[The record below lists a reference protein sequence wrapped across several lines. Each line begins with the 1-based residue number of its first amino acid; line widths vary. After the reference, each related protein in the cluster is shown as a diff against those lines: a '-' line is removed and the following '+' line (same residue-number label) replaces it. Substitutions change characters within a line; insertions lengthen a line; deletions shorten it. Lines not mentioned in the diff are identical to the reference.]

1 MKKTKLLF
9 SFFAAMMLLW
19 GIGAKAQ
26 VSVSSDAGLRTA
38 YADSQ
43 TGTVGETTTIE
54 IASYFT
60 ITSDF
65 TMNPSSDHPVVIN
78 MDTSFVTGAAGVN
91 TTFEGALT
99 INTPMLNNVTGR
111 TNLAL
116 IVGGNTT
123 FGQGLIFNDN
133 VIGQNSSGI
142 DISSNATLTIN
153 GGTYTTTNTTSGITQ
168 QGSLIYITTTA
179 AGASST
185 TTAGTLII
193 NDGDFNIFSG
203 VTAASANIRVIQSTG
218 ANVSITING
227 GNFNVGMG
235 GRVIYFN
242 GGTAKAILTGG
253 TFKIGSSAT
262 SYIASVN
269 TGSGGPFTVE
279 IDGGTFD
286 VGTGILFG
294 LGQANTNTN
303 PSSFVLKGGDITAG
317 TLCQTSYSG
326 SSPVQKFY
334 DFRGYTITP
343 SVAPETITV
352 PITVSLSLP
361 ATITPDPVDAA
372 GLTADDIY
380 YYITDVNDAKS
391 TPAAYTAP
399 ITIQPGETLTA
410 YVMTATGFTSNEA
423 SFQYAKGTTPS
434 ATVTTFAELRTA
446 IQDLEDAG
454 AGGLIQ
460 LGGNITVNS
469 GASPAGDE
477 TGGAD
482 HEALLSSTVPVVV
495 DCGNYQIISNGTG
508 STGTSVKLTIGN
520 NITITGVGASAT
532 VSTGVTKNV
541 LINTAANGRV
551 HIGNGGKVS
560 ATGDVAING
569 MAGRLS
575 MEPGAWVEINSD
587 GGVAIQST
595 QNFTVWFW
603 GGTIKATGTGATAL
617 CLGGNPGTA
626 HTIKDLTIIANGNGA
641 IGFYAEPLATGAA
654 PGRYVLQGSTSITTT
669 STAKT
674 DIGISVTAGVLTTG
688 SVVVIPSDNTGGVS
702 STGTPY
708 SIDATTGAAIL
719 DLSRPID
726 IIATPGAG
734 TTPAGPVTLKAEYTD
749 DHTLVAAPLYYT
761 FGATATDPTTSSS
774 SMANGGTFDLTTD
787 GTLTAGYITPGITYT
802 VSGYET
808 SAPVTSSS
816 TVYSAPTPFSSFTYT
831 IGEAPATP
839 VTTFAELRAAIQALE
854 DAGTGGTIQLG
865 DNITVNSGSSPAG
878 DETGGADHEALLS
891 STVPVTV
898 DCGDYQ
904 IISNGTSSSGT
915 SVKLTIGNN
924 VTIIGAGVPVTVST
938 GVTKNVLINTLAN
951 GRVHVGN
958 GGTVSATGDVAIN
971 GMAGRLSMG
980 PGSLVEVN
988 SNGGIAIQSTQNFTV
1003 WLYGGTVKATG
1014 TGATALYLGG
1024 LPGTANTIKDVAII
1038 ANGDKAI
1045 GFHAEPL
1052 ATGAAAG
1059 RYVLQGS
1066 TSITTTSTA
1075 KTDIGISVT
1084 GGVVTTSGSIV
1095 VIPADNTG
1103 GISSTGTPYSIDA
1116 TSGAAILDMTR
1127 PINITATPG
1136 AGNIPSGPITLKAEY
1151 TDDNT
1156 LVAIPLYYTFGATA
1170 TNPTTSSSSVAN
1182 GGTFNLTTDGTLTVG
1197 YLTPGITYT
1206 VSGYETSAPVT
1217 STSTVY
1223 AVPTTFPSFVYSILT
1238 GIVTPSL
1245 NGETYISG
1253 NTLYLPASSG
1263 QVQIYNVNG
1272 QLILNAFVSGATMD
1286 VSSFDKG
1293 VYIVKTV
1300 SGTVKVVKE

>member
-1 MKKTKLLF
+1 MKKMKLLF
-9 SFFAAMMLLW
+9 NLFAAMMLLW

-26 VSVSSDAGLRTA
+26 TNVSVSSEAELQAA
-38 YADSQ
+38 YAASQ

-54 IASYFT
+54 ITNYFS

-65 TMNPSSDHPVVIN
+65 AMNPSSDHPVVIQ
-78 MDTSFVTGAAGVN
+78 MDTSFVTGTAGVN
-91 TTFEGALT
+91 TVFEGALT
-99 INTPMLNNVTGR
+99 INTPTLNNVTGR

-142 DISSNATLTIN
+142 DISTNATLTIN
-153 GGTYTTTNTTSGITQ
+153 GGTYTTTNTTPGITQ

-193 NDGDFNIFSG
+193 NDGNFNIFPS

-218 ANVSITING
+218 ANVNITING
-227 GNFNVGMG
+227 GNFQVGTG

-242 GGTAKAILTGG
+242 GGSAKATITSG
-253 TFKIGSSAT
+253 TFKVGSSAT

-269 TGSGGPFTVE
+269 TGSGGPYTVG
-279 IDGGTFD
+279 IAGGTFD

-294 LGQANTNTN
+294 LGQANTNVN

-334 DFRGYTITP
+334 DFRGYVITATP
-343 SVAPETITV
+343 APEEISV
-352 PITVSLSLP
+352 PITVSLNLP

-372 GLTADDIY
+372 GLTTDDIY

-399 ITIQPGETLTA
+399 IAIQPGETLTA
-410 YVMTATGFTSNEA
+410 YIMTATGFTSNEV
-423 SFQYAKGTTPS
+423 SFPYTKGETPS
-434 ATVTTFAELRTA
+434 ATVTTFTELKAA
-446 IQDLEDAG
+446 IQALEDAG
-454 AGGLIQ
+454 TGGLIQ
-460 LGGNITVNS
+460 LGDNLTVKS
-469 GASPAGDE
+469 GASPTGDE

-482 HEALLSSTVPVVV
+482 HEALLSSTVPVVI

-508 STGTSVKLTIGN
+508 SSGTSVKLTIGA
-520 NITITGVGASAT
+520 NITVTGIGAPAT
-532 VSTGVTKNV
+532 VSSGVTKNV
-541 LINTAANGRV
+541 LINTVANGRV

-587 GGVAIQST
+587 GGIAIQST

-603 GGTIKATGTGATAL
+603 GGTIKATGAGATAL

-688 SVVVIPSDNTGGVS
+688 SVVVLPADNTGGVS

-719 DLSRPID
+719 DLTRPID

-749 DHTLVAAPLYYT
+749 NNSLVAIPVYYT

-774 SMANGGTFDLTTD
+774 SMANGGTFDLTDD

-816 TVYSAPTPFSSFTYT
+816 TVYSAPTPFPSFTYE

-865 DNITVNSGSSPAG
+865 DNITVNSGASPAG
-878 DETGGADHEALLS
+878 DETGGVDHEALLS
-891 STVPVTV
+891 STVPVTI
-898 DCGDYQ
+898 DCDDYQ
-904 IISNGTSSSGT
+904 IISSGTGSSGT

-924 VTIIGAGVPVTVST
+924 ITVVGIGTPSTVSS
-938 GVTKNVLINTLAN
+938 GVTKNVLINTVAN
-951 GRVHVGN
+951 GRVHIGN
-958 GGTVSATGDVAIN
+958 GGKVSATGDVAIN
-971 GMAGRLSMG
+971 GMAGRLSME
-980 PGSLVEVN
+980 PGSWVEIN
-988 SNGGIAIQSTQNFTV
+988 SDGGVAIQSTQNFTV
-1003 WLYGGTVKATG
+1003 WFWGGTIKATG
-1014 TGATALYLGG
+1014 AGATALYLGG
-1024 LPGTANTIKDVAII
+1024 LPGTAHTIKDVTII
-1038 ANGDKAI
+1038 ADGDGAT

-1052 ATGAAAG
+1052 AAGSAAG

-1066 TSITTTSTA
+1066 TSITTTSTE
-1075 KTDIGISVT
+1075 KTDVGISVT
-1084 GGVVTTSGSIV
+1084 AGALASGSIV
-1095 VIPADNTG
+1095 VIPTDNTG
-1103 GISSTGTPYSIDA
+1103 GVSSTGMPYSIDA
-1116 TSGAAILDMTR
+1116 TPGAAVLDLTR
-1127 PINITATPG
+1127 PINIFATPG
-1136 AGNIPSGPITLKAEY
+1136 AGNIPAGPVILKAEY
-1151 TDDNT
+1151 TDDNS
-1156 LVAIPLYYTFGATA
+1156 LVAVPVYYTTDGTQPA
-1170 TNPTTSSSSVAN
+1170 TTSTSVAN
-1182 GGTFNLTTDGTLTVG
+1182 GGTYNFTADVTLTAG
-1197 YLTPGITYT
+1197 YITPGITYT
-1206 VSGYETSAPVT
+1206 VSGYATSAPVA
-1217 STSTVY
+1217 SASTVY
-1223 AVPTTFPSFVYSILT
+1223 SAPTPFPSFIYTILT
-1238 GIVTPSL
+1238 GIVTPLTSR
-1245 NGETYISG
+1245 GAYISG
-1253 NTLYLPASSG
+1253 NTLYLSEAG
-1263 QVQIYNVNG
+1263 QVQVYNVSG
-1272 QLILNAFVSGATMD
+1272 QLILDSSVSGATID
-1286 VSSFDKG
+1286 VSSLNKG
-1293 VYIVKTV
+1293 VYIVKTG
-1300 SGTVKVVKE
+1300 SGTFKAVKQ

>member
-9 SFFAAMMLLW
+9 SFFAATMLLW
-19 GIGAKAQ
+19 GMGAKAQ
-26 VSVSSDAGLRTA
+26 TNVSVSSEADLRNA
-38 YADSQ
+38 YAASQ
-43 TGTVGETTTIE
+43 TGTAGETTTIE
-54 IASYFT
+54 IAGYFT

-65 TMNPSSDHPVVIN
+65 TMNPSSDHPVVIQ

-91 TTFEGALT
+91 TVFEGALT
-99 INTPMLNNVTGR
+99 INTPTLNNVTGR

-116 IVGGNTT
+116 IAGGNTT

-153 GGTYTTTNTTSGITQ
+153 GGTYTTTNTTPGITQ
-168 QGSLIYITTTA
+168 QGSLFYLTTTT

-185 TTAGTLII
+185 TTASTLVI
-193 NDGDFNIFSG
+193 NDGNFNIFSG
-203 VTAASANIRVIQSTG
+203 VTAASANIRAIQSTG

-227 GNFNVGMG
+227 GDFNVGMG
-235 GRVIYFN
+235 GRLIYFN
-242 GGTAKAILTGG
+242 GGTAKAALTGG
-253 TFKIGSSAT
+253 AFKVGSSAT

-372 GLTADDIY
+372 GLTTDDIY
-380 YYITDVNDAKS
+380 YYITDASSVKS

-399 ITIQPGETLTA
+399 ITVQPGETLTA
-410 YVMTATGFTSNEA
+410 YVMTATGFTSNEV
-423 SFQYAKGTTPS
+423 SFPYAKGTTPS
-434 ATVTTFAELRTA
+434 AIVTTFAELRTA
-446 IQDLEDAG
+446 IQALEDAG

-482 HEALLSSTVPVVV
+482 HEALLSSTVPVTV
-495 DCGNYQIISNGTG
+495 DCGDYQIISNGTG
-508 STGTSVKLTIGN
+508 SSGTSVKLTIGN
-520 NITITGVGASAT
+520 NITINGVGAPST
-532 VSTGVTKNV
+532 VSSGVTKNV
-541 LINTAANGRV
+541 LINTLANGRV
-551 HIGNGGKVS
+551 HVGNGGKVS

-575 MEPGAWVEINSD
+575 MEPGSWVEVNSD

-603 GGTIKATGTGATAL
+603 GGTVKATGVGATAL
-617 CLGGNPGTA
+617 YLGGNPGTA

-641 IGFYAEPLATGAA
+641 IGLHAEPLASGAA

-708 SIDATTGAAIL
+708 SIDATTGAAVL
-719 DLSRPID
+719 DLTRPIA
-726 IIATPGAG
+726 INATPAAG
-734 TTPAGPVTLKAEYTD
+734 TVPAGSVTLKAQYTD
-749 DHTLVAAPLYYT
+749 DNTMVAIPIYYT
-761 FGATATDPTTSSS
+761 GDGTQPTTAST
-774 SMANGGTFDLTTD
+774 SMVNGGTFDLTADT
-787 GTLTAGYITPGITYT
+787 TIIAGYITPGITYT

-808 SAPVTSSS
+808 SAPVASSS

-865 DNITVNSGSSPAG
+865 GNITVNSGASPAG

-904 IISNGTSSSGT
+904 IISNGTGSSGT
-915 SVKLTIGNN
+915 SVKLTVGNN
-924 VTIIGAGVPVTVST
+924 ITIIGTGAMATVST
-938 GVTKNVLINTLAN
+938 GVTKNVLINTQAN
-951 GRVHVGN
+951 GRVQIGN
-958 GGTVSATGDVAIN
+958 GGKVIATGDVAIN
-971 GMAGRLSMG
+971 GMAGRLSME
-980 PGSLVEVN
+980 PGSWVEVDN
-988 SNGGIAIQSTQNFTV
+988 DGGVAIQSTQNFTV
-1003 WLYGGTVKATG
+1003 WFWGGTVKATG

-1024 LPGTANTIKDVAII
+1024 LPGTANTIKDLAII
-1038 ANGDKAI
+1038 AEGDGAI
-1045 GFHAEPL
+1045 GLHAEPL
-1052 ATGAAAG
+1052 ASGAAPS

-1066 TSITTTSTA
+1066 TSITTSSTA

-1084 GGVVTTSGSIV
+1084 AGVLTSGSIV

-1103 GISSTGTPYSIDA
+1103 GVSSTGMPYSIDA
-1116 TSGAAILDMTR
+1116 TTGAAILDLSR
-1127 PINITATPG
+1127 PIAITATPG
-1136 AGNIPSGPITLKAEY
+1136 AGAVPAEPVTLKAEY

-1156 LVAIPLYYTFGATA
+1156 LVAVPLYYTFGATA
-1170 TNPTTSSSSVAN
+1170 TSPTTASTSISN
-1182 GGTFNLTTDGTLTVG
+1182 GGTFSLAADGTLTAG
-1197 YLTPGITYT
+1197 YITPTITYT
-1206 VSGYETSAPVT
+1206 VSGYETSVPVASGNMTYSAPT
-1217 STSTVY
+1217 PFS
-1223 AVPTTFPSFVYSILT
+1223 SFVYTLLT
-1238 GIVTPSL
+1238 GIVTPSS
-1245 NGETYISG
+1245 GEAYISG
-1253 NTLYLPASSG
+1253 NTLYLPAAGLVQIFNPSG
-1263 QVQIYNVNG
+1263 QLV
-1272 QLILNAFVSGATMD
+1272 LNANASGATID
-1286 VSSFDKG
+1286 VSSLNKG
-1293 VYIVKTV
+1293 VYIVKT
-1300 SGTVKVVKE
+1300 GLTTFKVVKQ